1 MQLVGG
7 KVVVGLKKG
16 LQNGVALRGMF
27 QTHAFEVLMQDLL
40 RLANHLTRDAGL
52 IVNALLQHGRWPIP
66 GILPLGGGKL
76 NDTGLWEMPPTAF
89 GGTSKELVQLLG
101 IKRGE
106 SRMKHL
112 ISVLVCSTLAA
123 GVCVNGHPSVKDEY
137 SNAAY
142 VLTVVVATAN
152 AVPQSEDGK
161 DLSGTDYK
169 LRSLHVLKGY
179 PPETFTVFS
188 ENSSGRFPM
197 DVKKRYLV
205 FVYREGGR
213 LRIDNCGNSGLL
225 DTSANALAEV
235 LAIATK

>member
-1 MQLVGG
+1 M
-7 KVVVGLKKG
+7 
-16 LQNGVALRGMF
+16 
-27 QTHAFEVLMQDLL
+27 
-40 RLANHLTRDAGL
+40 
-52 IVNALLQHGRWPIP
+52 
-66 GILPLGGGKL
+66 
-76 NDTGLWEMPPTAF
+76 
-89 GGTSKELVQLLG
+89 
-101 IKRGE
+101 KRGK
-106 SRMKHL
+106 SGMKHL
-112 ISVLVCSTLAA
+112 ISVLVFSTLAA

-137 SNAAY
+137 SSAEY
-142 VLTVVVATAN
+142 VLTAVVATAD
-152 AVPQSEDGK
+152 AVPQSKDGQ

-205 FVYREGGR
+205 FVYHQGGR

-225 DTSANALAEV
+225 DASGNAFAKV